1 MSVKDGVY
9 WRSGTRIAARSRGQG
24 SPKTAESAMGVGK
37 NIAHMTEAAASRGHE
52 RSVAM
57 TSPQDRTDVGRH
69 HTPPEHTP
77 RLRLKPKAP
86 HTGYVDGAWWPHSDD
101 LTTEL
106 PDLLAVLSVR
116 LAPIDRVLYKL
127 TDWAI
132 APAKLATGGRVVKLD
147 GYRLQPPNTVEVLGL
162 NGNRIILLVV
172 PPHTDPD
179 RAHATMMAAAAPDD
193 DSTVDGLLMI
203 SLRDRESRTQRAAAQ
218 ERWDSEGGAVR

>member
-1 MSVKDGVY
+1 M
-9 WRSGTRIAARSRGQG
+9 APQ
-24 SPKTAESAMGVGK
+24 
-37 NIAHMTEAAASRGHE
+37 
-52 RSVAM
+52 
-57 TSPQDRTDVGRH
+57 QDRTDVGRH
-69 HTPPEHTP
+69 PTPPEHTP

-116 LAPIDRVLYKL
+116 LGPIDRVLYKFS
-127 TDWAI
+127 DWAK
-132 APAKLATGGRVVKLD
+132 APTKLATGGHAVRLD

-162 NGNRIILLVV
+162 NRNRIVLLVV

-179 RAHATMMAAAAPDD
+179 RAHATMMAAAAPDN

-218 ERWDSEGGAVR
+218 ECWDSEGGAVR

>member
-1 MSVKDGVY
+1 
-9 WRSGTRIAARSRGQG
+9 
-24 SPKTAESAMGVGK
+24 
-37 NIAHMTEAAASRGHE
+37 
-52 RSVAM
+52 
-57 TSPQDRTDVGRH
+57 
-69 HTPPEHTP
+69 
-77 RLRLKPKAP
+77 
-86 HTGYVDGAWWPHSDD
+86 
-101 LTTEL
+101 
-106 PDLLAVLSVR
+106 VLSVR

-203 SLRDRESRTQRAAAQ
+203 SLRDRESRTQRAASQ
-218 ERWDSEGGAVR
+218 ERWDSEGGAV